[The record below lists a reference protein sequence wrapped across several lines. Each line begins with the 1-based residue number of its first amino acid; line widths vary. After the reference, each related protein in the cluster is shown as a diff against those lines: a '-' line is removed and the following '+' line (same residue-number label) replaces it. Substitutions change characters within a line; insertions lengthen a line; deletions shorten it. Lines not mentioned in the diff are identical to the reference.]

1 MKKINLLAVLLLVS
15 VCNFAQSENYT
26 KKMKELIAQ
35 SDSSSSVDAFNS
47 LSATFERIGDAEKT
61 QWLPFYYAA
70 LTKLNAANV
79 QMGGKMGSN
88 EDIADPAA
96 DKSEALL
103 TKALALTTESSETWV
118 IKKMIAT
125 VRMMGNPMQRYMEY
139 GPKAAEALETAKK
152 MDPKNPRVYILEGQ
166 DKFYT
171 PEQFGGSK
179 TEARTLFTKAKEL
192 LEAFKPETELHPNWG
207 MHLVNY
213 YLSMKD

>member
-15 VCNFAQSENYT
+15 AINFAQSENYT

-35 SDSSSSVDAFNS
+35 SDTSFTVDAFNS
-47 LSATFERIGDAEKT
+47 LANTFERIGDAEKT

-70 LTKLNAANV
+70 LTKLNAANI
-79 QMGGKMGSN
+79 QMNGKMSGN
-88 EDIADPAA
+88 EDVADPAA
-96 DKSEALL
+96 DKAEALL
-103 TKALALTTESSETWV
+103 AKALALTTETSETWV

-125 VRMMGNPMQRYMEY
+125 VRMMANPMQRFMEY

-152 MDPKNPRVYILEGQ
+152 LDPNNPRVYILEGQ

-179 TEARTLFTKAKEL
+179 DEARTLFNKAKDL
-192 LEAFKPETELHPNWG
+192 FVKFIPETELHPNWG
-207 MHLVNY
+207 MHQINY
-213 YLSMKD
+213 YLSLKD